1 MAQRSIHTVPPYTAG
16 MAQLDHADENAILDA
31 ARHAAAFV
39 DATPPGAV
47 VPFAIPGVLVADV
60 APTGADARYQ
70 VAFGELSVGAFNA
83 LLTVTAIAGGGPRDN
98 TVVATNLAERAAGTH
113 NLAVDGTQPVK
124 LEFWRDVG
132 GTLHPFFTCR
142 PPVSLGWI
150 EVTDTVAVATAIA
163 PAAGKIYDDTPPN
176 VRERVYLARFAGTY
190 TYPTLLGIRVEF
202 LSPTLDDSATGG
214 TSGLAV
220 EACLLLTT
228 FTTAGVTWGTLPTF
242 DAPAL
247 AVAVEATAG
256 GAPTT
261 LQVKDDGTSSEHSDA
276 ISDVIGGGTFTAPP
290 AGTYYGIGVRLASAF
305 PAGTLVIT
313 QAEPTMYVLPHP

>member
-1 MAQRSIHTVPPYTAG
+1 MARRSLHTVPPYTPG
-16 MAQLDHADENAILDA
+16 MAQLDHADENAILAA

-70 VAFGELSVGAFNA
+70 VAFGELSAVAFNA

-132 GTLHPFFTCR
+132 GTLHPFFTCK
-142 PPVSLGWI
+142 PTVLAWI

-190 TYPTLLGIRVEF
+190 TYPTLLGIRVES

-214 TSGLAV
+214 TSSCAV

-247 AVAVEATAG
+247 AVAVEATTG

-276 ISDVIGGGTFTAPP
+276 ISDVIGGGTFAPPP
-290 AGTYYGIGVRLASAF
+290 AGTYYGIGVRLASAG
-305 PAGTLVIT
+305 AGNCVIT
-313 QAEPTMYVLPHP
+313 QAEPTMYVLPMP